1 MYKRVVSDDLL
12 KVNVQKNN
20 NFVIVYF
27 NVIYYINYMYV
38 NLIALQFKFV
48 SKIQIL
54 KIIF

>member
-27 NVIYYINYMYV
+27 NVIYYMNYV
-38 NLIALQFKFV
+38 NLIVLQFKFV